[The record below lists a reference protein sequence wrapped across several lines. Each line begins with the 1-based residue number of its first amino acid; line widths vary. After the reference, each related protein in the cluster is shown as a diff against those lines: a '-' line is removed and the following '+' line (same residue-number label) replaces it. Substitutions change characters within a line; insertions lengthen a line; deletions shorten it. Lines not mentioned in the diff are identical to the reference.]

1 MNKRINLVVILILVV
16 GLGIGALIGF
26 VAGNFLF
33 DLKYPED
40 NTTGNSDGL
49 SDTEDSTSS
58 SQTTDQTTSSSD
70 KPTDETPTK
79 KIAITF
85 DDGPS
90 SANTKAILDLLEQ
103 YNAKATFFVCGSN
116 LSVST
121 RSVLQRA
128 ISLGCE
134 IGNHTVSHEDMTKL
148 SAEDLLEEI
157 QTTNE
162 KIALHSGKDYRCK
175 LYRPPYGNINR
186 SVMDTLYDNGIR
198 MYSILWSSDSL
209 DWEYQSRY
217 KKGEISREE
226 AIQGAF
232 DTIVRE
238 TSEGTVILMHDIHE
252 ITPDILALV
261 LEKYTAEGYTFVTV
275 SELFG
280 LEDNASEEAYFNRY
294 RSTSSILPVQ
304 S

>member
-1 MNKRINLVVILILVV
+1 M
-16 GLGIGALIGF
+16 
-26 VAGNFLF
+26 
-33 DLKYPED
+33 
-40 NTTGNSDGL
+40 
-49 SDTEDSTSS
+49 
-58 SQTTDQTTSSSD
+58 
-70 KPTDETPTK
+70 
-79 KIAITF
+79 
-85 DDGPS
+85 
-90 SANTKAILDLLEQ
+90 
-103 YNAKATFFVCGSN
+103 
-116 LSVST
+116 
-121 RSVLQRA
+121 
-128 ISLGCE
+128 
-134 IGNHTVSHEDMTKL
+134 
-148 SAEDLLEEI
+148 
-157 QTTNE
+157 
-162 KIALHSGKDYRCK
+162 
-175 LYRPPYGNINR
+175 
-186 SVMDTLYDNGIR
+186 
-198 MYSILWSSDSL
+198 